1 MAQSVTFDEI
11 DRGLVHSLRIDGRV
25 PFSAVAGVLGIS
37 EHTVARR
44 YRRLRAGGVLR
55 VVGIADGVR
64 LGFRW
69 WTVRIR
75 CTPDVA
81 EPIADAL
88 AQRADTFW
96 VQVLSG
102 GTEISCDC
110 QPSSDDEVLIGEL
123 QWSRGVLGVTAH
135 ELLPAGRLPRWGAI
149 EVLDADRQAR
159 LRRRSGPELPDA
171 TVVLDARDQRLLEV
185 LGVDGRAPYA
195 ELVRATGWSQS
206 TVARRLDY
214 LRRTGVLRFE
224 VEVPPAALGYRAEA
238 RLWITAQPAAVVAEA
253 LAAHPEI
260 SFVAVTTGPTN
271 VVAHAICR
279 DSAHLY
285 RYLIE
290 HVSPLAGVH
299 TVETAPVLRV
309 VKGFRR
315 AGLEG

>member
-1 MAQSVTFDEI
+1 MAQSVTLDEI
-11 DRGLVHSLRIDGRV
+11 DRGLVHSLGIDGRV

-64 LGFRW
+64 LGSRW

-81 EPIADAL
+81 ESIADAL
-88 AQRADTFW
+88 ARRADTLW

-110 QPSSDDEVLIGEL
+110 QPSSDDQVLIEEL
-123 QWSRGVLGVTAH
+123 EWSRGVLGVSAH
-135 ELLPAGRLPRWGAI
+135 EVLPAGRPPRWGAI
-149 EVLDADRQAR
+149 DVLDADRQAR
-159 LRRRSGPELPDA
+159 LRRRPGPELLDA
-171 TVVLDARDQRLLEV
+171 TVVLDARDQRMLEV

-206 TVARRLDY
+206 SVARRLDY
-214 LRRTGVLRFE
+214 LRRTGVLRFD
-224 VEVPPAALGYRAEA
+224 VEVPTAALGYRAQA
-238 RLWITAQPAAVVAEA
+238 RLWITAQPAALVADA

-285 RYLIE
+285 SYLTE
-290 HVSPLAGVH
+290 HVSALAGVH
-299 TVETAPVLRV
+299 RVETAPVLRT
-309 VKGFRR
+309 VKGFHRM
-315 AGLEG
+315 GIEG